1 MAGGLRAFLVD
12 DEPLARTRLARL
24 LSSTG
29 RVEIVGQAGD
39 AAEALQ
45 ALAGASADVI
55 GVAADVVF
63 LDIHMPGMSG
73 LELATRLPPGLAV
86 VFTTAYDQH
95 ALEAFEA
102 SAVDYLLKPVE
113 RKRLDRALDR
123 AERLRGEPSRGE
135 LTAAL
140 ERLAA
145 TLRAAPAPHLRRV
158 PFRTRE
164 GVQFLDVAAITHFA
178 TRDRLTHAVTA
189 SASHVVDHALAD
201 LERKLDP
208 AKFVRIHRTTLLNLD
223 HLDEVQPWPGGRLLV
238 RLKDPK
244 RTELEVARD
253 RVQALKERLG
263 I

>member
-1 MAGGLRAFLVD
+1 MSGGLRAFLVD

-24 LSSTG
+24 LGATG

-39 AAEALQ
+39 AAEALS
-45 ALAGASADVI
+45 ALAR
-55 GVAADVVF
+55 VAADVVF

-73 LELATRLPPGLAV
+73 LELARRLPAGPDV

-95 ALEAFEA
+95 ALEAFET

-113 RKRLDRALDR
+113 RARLTRALDR
-123 AERLRGEPSRGE
+123 VERLRGDPARGG

-140 ERLAA
+140 EKLAA
-145 TLRAAPAPHLRRV
+145 GLRAAPSPFLRRV
-158 PFRTRE
+158 AFRTRD
-164 GVQFLDVAAITHFA
+164 GVQFLDVAAITHFT

-189 SASHVVDHALAD
+189 ATSQVVDHGLAD
-201 LERKLDP
+201 LESRLDP
-208 AKFVRIHRTTLLNLD
+208 AKFIRIHRGTLLNLD
-223 HLDEVQPWPGGRLLV
+223 HLDEIQPWPGGRLLV
-238 RLKDPK
+238 RVRDPK

>member
-1 MAGGLRAFLVD
+1 MSNGLRAFLVD

-24 LSSTG
+24 LGATG

-39 AAEALQ
+39 AAEALA
-45 ALAGASADVI
+45 ALARVSV
-55 GVAADVVF
+55 DVVF

-73 LELATRLPPGLAV
+73 LELARRLPEGPSV

-113 RKRLDRALDR
+113 RPRLTRALDR
-123 AERLRGEPSRGE
+123 VERLRGDPSRGE
-135 LTAAL
+135 LTAML
-140 ERLAA
+140 DRLTA
-145 TLRAAPAPHLRRV
+145 TLRAAPSPFLRRI

-164 GVQFLDVAAITHFA
+164 GVQFLDVAAITHFT

-189 SASHVVDHALAD
+189 ATAHVVDQGLAD
-201 LERKLDP
+201 LESKLDP
-208 AKFVRIHRTTLLNLD
+208 AKFIRIHRGTLLNLD

-238 RLKDPK
+238 RVKDPK
-244 RTELEVARD
+244 RTELDVARD

-263 I
+263 L

>member
-1 MAGGLRAFLVD
+1 MSGGLRAFLVD

-24 LSSTG
+24 LGATG

-39 AAEALQ
+39 AAEALS
-45 ALAGASADVI
+45 ALARVT
-55 GVAADVVF
+55 ADVVF

-73 LELATRLPPGLAV
+73 LELARRLPAGPDV

-95 ALEAFEA
+95 ALEAFET

-113 RKRLDRALDR
+113 RARLARELDRV
-123 AERLRGEPSRGE
+123 ERLRGDPARGG

-140 ERLAA
+140 EKLAA
-145 TLRAAPAPHLRRV
+145 GLRAAPSPFLRRV
-158 PFRTRE
+158 PFRTRD
-164 GVQFLDVAAITHFA
+164 GVQFLDVAAITHFT

-189 SASHVVDHALAD
+189 ATSQVVDHGLAD
-201 LERKLDP
+201 LESKLDP
-208 AKFVRIHRTTLLNLD
+208 AKFIRIHRGTLLNVD
-223 HLDEVQPWPGGRLLV
+223 HLDEIQPWPGGRLLV
-238 RLKDPK
+238 RVKDPK

-263 I
+263 L

>member
-1 MAGGLRAFLVD
+1 VAGALRAFLVD

-24 LSSTG
+24 LGATG
-29 RVEIVGQAGD
+29 RVEVVGQAGD
-39 AAEALQ
+39 AGE
-45 ALAGASADVI
+45 ALAGLAR
-55 GVAADVVF
+55 GPADVVF
-63 LDIHMPGMSG
+63 LDIHMPGVSG
-73 LELATRLPPGLAV
+73 LELARRLPEGLCV

-113 RKRLDRALDR
+113 RKRLERALDR
-123 AERLRGEPSRGE
+123 VERLRGEPPGE
-135 LTAAL
+135 LSAVL

-145 TLRAAPAPHLRRV
+145 TLRTAPSPFLRRI
-158 PFRTRE
+158 PFRTRD

-189 SASHVVDHALAD
+189 GTDHVVDYGLAD
-201 LERKLDP
+201 LEARLDP
-208 AKFVRIHRTTLLNLD
+208 AKFVRIHRATLLNLD

-238 RLKDPK
+238 RLKDGK

-253 RVQALKERLG
+253 RVQSLKERLG
-263 I
+263 LRG